1 LASFLK
7 TRAAI
12 NGSGTYFSKGVDR
25 LNKSRPNPVLFR
37 LNDPEKEQFRDKVA
51 RSGLTQQDYIRKCV
65 LDKPVISLDRA
76 ELHKIMVELSR
87 QGNNLNQIT
96 RVLNERGDLAHEN
109 EISEM
114 KGELEKTWQQLR
126 QLIHTL
132 A

>member
-1 LASFLK
+1 M
-7 TRAAI
+7 
-12 NGSGTYFSKGVDR
+12 
-25 LNKSRPNPVLFR
+25 NKSRPNPFLFR
-37 LNDPEKEQFRDKVA
+37 LNDPEKEQFRDNVA

-87 QGNNLNQIT
+87 QGNNLNQIA
-96 RVLNERGDLAHEN
+96 RILNERGDLAHEN
-109 EISEM
+109 EITEM
-114 KGELEKTWQQLR
+114 KGELENTWQQLR

>member
-1 LASFLK
+1 M
-7 TRAAI
+7 
-12 NGSGTYFSKGVDR
+12 
-25 LNKSRPNPVLFR
+25 
-37 LNDPEKEQFRDKVA
+37 
-51 RSGLTQQDYIRKCV
+51 

-76 ELHKIMVELSR
+76 ELHKIMVELSC

>member
-1 LASFLK
+1 
-7 TRAAI
+7 
-12 NGSGTYFSKGVDR
+12 
-25 LNKSRPNPVLFR
+25 LNKRRPNPVLYR

-76 ELHKIMVELSR
+76 ELHKIMVELSC